1 MIAAPRNF
9 VGPFSEVVAPDKRLR
24 LTLLGVFLYLSSAAP
39 CLMAQEQPLIR
50 RVQDTPLASL
60 DSAAPDITVA
70 QWLARLGGVPASA
83 LTWEVNDCGEGG
95 DGREAPGCVEG
106 TVPLGDERSASISVA
121 VVSTDGRTDGSP
133 AIFMMYVRDGS
144 EVTFADSIRELE
156 ILVDKVP

>member
-1 MIAAPRNF
+1 M
-9 VGPFSEVVAPDKRLR
+9 VVTTLSSELR
-24 LTLLGVFLYLSSAAP
+24 VKSPILLGVFLYLSSATP
-39 CLMAQEQPLIR
+39 VVLAQEQLLIR

-60 DSAAPDITVA
+60 DSAAPGVTVS
-70 QWLARLGGVPASA
+70 QWLAQLGGVPPTA

-106 TVPLGDERSASISVA
+106 KVSLGEERSASISVV
-121 VVSTDGRTDGSP
+121 VVSRNGTTEGGP

-156 ILVDKVP
+156 MLVEKSRE